1 MGKLKGKRPL
11 KRPRSRWEDDNEMD
25 LTEVEWENMDSI
37 DLAPD
42 KDRWWAL
49 VNAVMNLWVPY
60 TAGNS
65 RVVEGLLASQ
75 EGLCYMESVS

>member
-1 MGKLKGKRPL
+1 
-11 KRPRSRWEDDNEMD
+11 MD

-75 EGLCYMESVS
+75 EGLCYMDSVS